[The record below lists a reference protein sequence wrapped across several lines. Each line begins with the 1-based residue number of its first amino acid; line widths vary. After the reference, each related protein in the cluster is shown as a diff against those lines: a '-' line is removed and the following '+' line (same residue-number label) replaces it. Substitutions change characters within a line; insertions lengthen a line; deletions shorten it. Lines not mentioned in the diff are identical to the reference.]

1 MQVSHKIRNH
11 PFSSLLI
18 TKGPLPC
25 RTDSEDSSAFLL
37 RSPSPKDL
45 DPSILRNLSVA
56 VDSSSSATHTAQT
69 YPAMVVKAKRSQS
82 SVAPRPISTAEKVA
96 KSPPA
101 KQPRYPG

>member
-1 MQVSHKIRNH
+1 MQLSHKIRNH

-18 TKGPLPC
+18 TKVPLPC

-45 DPSILRNLSVA
+45 NPPILCNLSVA
-56 VDSSSSATHTAQT
+56 VDSSSPAIHTAQS
-69 YPAMVVKAKRSQS
+69 YPAIVAKVKPSQS
-82 SVAPRPISTAEKVA
+82 SVGRRPRSTVEKVA

-101 KQPRYPG
+101 KQRRYPG

>member
-1 MQVSHKIRNH
+1 MQLSHKIRNH

-18 TKGPLPC
+18 TKVPLPC

-45 DPSILRNLSVA
+45 DPPILRNLSVA
-56 VDSSSSATHTAQT
+56 FYSSSPTTHTAQT
-69 YPAMVVKAKRSQS
+69 YPAMVAKAKPSQS
-82 SVAPRPISTAEKVA
+82 SVGRRPRSTAEKVA

-101 KQPRYPG
+101 KQQWYPG